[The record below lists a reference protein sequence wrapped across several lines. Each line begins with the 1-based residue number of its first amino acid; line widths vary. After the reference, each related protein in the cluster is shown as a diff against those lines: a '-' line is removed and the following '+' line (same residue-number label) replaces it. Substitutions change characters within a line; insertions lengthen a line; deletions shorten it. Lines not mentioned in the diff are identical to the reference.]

1 MRLATVAALA
11 AVAVFSVVGL
21 KASASDPLSGRISIT
36 GVIKEHHP
44 ADTLAFP
51 SRESWYYSLASPRR
65 PGAPFGYGI
74 LACALVS
81 TATSVRQCAGTFS
94 LPRGK
99 LIVAGSFLYPS
110 LFVLAVTGGT
120 NLYVSVGGT
129 FTARHVPNT
138 STYRFQFDLR

>member
-1 MRLATVAALA
+1 MRLAVAAALA
-11 AVAVFSVVGL
+11 AAAVLAAVGL
-21 KASASDPLSGRISIT
+21 EASASDPLSGRISIT
-36 GVIKEHHP
+36 GVVTEHHP
-44 ADTLAFP
+44 PDTLAFP

-65 PGAPFGYGI
+65 PGARFGYGI

-81 TATSVRQCAGTFS
+81 TATSVRQCSGTFS

-129 FTARHVPNT
+129 LTARHVPNT
-138 STYRFQFDLR
+138 RTYRFQFDLQ